1 MGKTTVSNEGADMA
15 KKKRYHESRKDDGR
29 GMMARREY
37 DEMGHGSSLADDKRG
52 YSYNGGRDMAR
63 RMDNSDPVPNT
74 VRALQ
79 DREAYAGKKESRFMM
94 ARDGAMLREDMSA
107 PALMPRQV
115 IDEYWPKAP
124 NGHMGYVDDLFYGVQ
139 RQMGKDNED
148 FGRIM
153 DPKKY

>member
-1 MGKTTVSNEGADMA
+1 MA

-29 GMMARREY
+29 EMMARREY

-52 YSYNGGRDMAR
+52 YSYNGGRDMRGYDGGREMAR

-74 VRALQ
+74 VRALL

>member
-1 MGKTTVSNEGADMA
+1 MA

>member
-1 MGKTTVSNEGADMA
+1 
-15 KKKRYHESRKDDGR
+15 
-29 GMMARREY
+29 MARREY